1 MAQPDLSSE
10 RPLVIAH
17 RGASGYLPEHTLPA
31 YAYGYALGAD
41 YVEPDLVLT
50 RDGVFI
56 CLHDIHLEA
65 TTDVEE
71 RFPDRKRRDGRWY
84 AIDFDLAEIKS
95 LNVHERLPGRYPQDR
110 GRYEVPTFEEMIELV
125 QGLNRSTGR
134 AVGIYPEL
142 KAPTW
147 HRKEGKPME
156 ESFLALLQRHGY
168 EGPDAKVFVQ
178 VFEKEPLRL
187 MRELGSKLPQI
198 YLIGGMQRSDL
209 KDGALRDVATFAQGI
224 GPSKTL
230 IERDPSVVQRA
241 HAAGLKVHPY
251 TFRVDEVGKGYAS
264 FEDEVGRFF
273 TQYGVDGLFT
283 DFPDRALAVRD
294 R

>member
-1 MAQPDLSSE
+1 MAQSDSRPE

-31 YAYGYALGAD
+31 YAFGYALGAD
-41 YVEPDLVLT
+41 YIEPDLVLT

-71 RFPDRKRRDGRWY
+71 QFPDRKRDDGRWY
-84 AIDFDLAEIKS
+84 ALDFDLAEIKS

-110 GRYEVPTFEEMIELV
+110 GRYQVPTFEEMIALV

-134 AVGIYPEL
+134 GVGIYPEL
-142 KAPTW
+142 KAPSW
-147 HRKEGKPME
+147 HRGQGQPME
-156 ESFLALLQRHGY
+156 EAFLALVKRHGY
-168 EGPDAKVFVQ
+168 EGPDARIFVQ
-178 VFEKEPLRL
+178 VFEKEPLRR

-198 YLIGGMQRSDL
+198 YLLGSMQRADL
-209 KDGALRDVATFAQGI
+209 EDDALRDIATFAQGI
-224 GPSKTL
+224 GPSKTM
-230 IERDPSVVQRA
+230 IEADPSVVARA

-251 TFRVDEVGKGYAS
+251 TFRADDIGKGYAT
-264 FEDEVGRFF
+264 FEAELERYLDEL
-273 TQYGVDGLFT
+273 GVDGLFT
-283 DFPDRALAVRD
+283 DFADKALAVRD

>member
-1 MAQPDLSSE
+1 MARTLSE
-10 RPLVIAH
+10 TTVPLVIAH

-31 YAYGYALGAD
+31 YAYGHALGAD

-65 TTDVEE
+65 TTDVEQQ
-71 RFPDRKRRDGRWY
+71 FPDRKRSDGRWY
-84 AIDFDLAEIKS
+84 ALDFDLDEIKS
-95 LNVHERLPGRYPQDR
+95 LNVHERLPGRYPQDQ
-110 GRYEVPTFEEMIELV
+110 GRYQVPTFEEMIDLV

-134 AVGIYPEL
+134 TVGIYPEL

-147 HRKEGKPME
+147 HREQGQPME
-156 ESFLALLQRHGY
+156 QALLDLLKRQGY
-168 EGPDAKVFVQ
+168 DGPEAKVFVQ

-198 YLIGGMQRSDL
+198 YLIGGMQRADL
-209 KDGALRDVATFAQGI
+209 KDDALREIATFAQGI

-230 IERDPSVVQRA
+230 IERDPTVVARA
-241 HAAGLKVHPY
+241 HAVGLKVHPY
-251 TFRVDEVGKGYAS
+251 TFRADDIGKGYAS
-264 FEDEVGRFF
+264 FEAELERYFREL
-273 TQYGVDGLFT
+273 GVDGLFT
-283 DFPDRALAVRD
+283 DFPDQALSVRD

>member
-1 MAQPDLSSE
+1 MAQPDPRTES
-10 RPLVIAH
+10 PLVIAH

-31 YAYGYALGAD
+31 YAFGYAQGAD

-71 RFPDRKRRDGRWY
+71 RFPDRKRKDGRWY
-84 AIDFDLAEIKS
+84 ALDFDLEEIKS

-110 GRYEVPTFEEMIELV
+110 GHYEIPTFEEMIDLI

-134 AVGIYPEL
+134 DVGIYPEL

-147 HRKEGKPME
+147 HREQERPME
-156 ESFLALLQRHGY
+156 EPFLALLKRHGY

-178 VFEKEPLRL
+178 VFEKDPLRR
-187 MRELGSKLPQI
+187 MRELGSTLPQV
-198 YLIGGMQRSDL
+198 YLIGGMQRRDL
-209 KDGALRDVATFAQGI
+209 DDDALRDIATFAQGI

-230 IERDPSVVQRA
+230 IEADPTVVSRA
-241 HAAGLKVHPY
+241 HAVGLVVHPY
-251 TFRVDEVGKGYAS
+251 TFRADDIGRGYES
-264 FEDEVGRFF
+264 FEAEIERYFGEL
-273 TQYGVDGLFT
+273 GVDGLFT
-283 DFPDRALAVRD
+283 DFPDLALAARD